1 MHVPVAEASVGMQ
14 PSANTAGEEGGRTPL
29 SAVDELASVSAL
41 RRCPLLI
48 DLLVLVRAVELN
60 SNERR
65 APSRIVDQLAH
76 HTADVTVPLSVVER
90 TECAR
95 TLAVLG
101 VRGEDGPATLT
112 LPADLTTL
120 QSTKKEMLGSAEK
133 KPRRSSRL
141 TDEITLQKRAQPLI
155 TQPKQMWHESR
166 GAQIYL

>member
-1 MHVPVAEASVGMQ
+1 VLNNLGEAARRLGELALIAGLLFNVVDHGTRRHRLEWKNVARDQGC
-14 PSANTAGEEGGRTPL
+14 PL

-133 KPRRSSRL
+133 V
-141 TDEITLQKRAQPLI
+141 RAI
-155 TQPKQMWHESR
+155 C
-166 GAQIYL
+166 